1 MDTIVNPQELMKYL
15 ALKDDERLNT
25 YGEEQL
31 KIIHLAQTVRGGT
44 YSDLGESIESTLW
57 EHVSRMHTNPD
68 VDNEDLNGSVYTWH
82 FSCTCCGRDAAFCNC
97 MYSNVKP
104 GRIDQTE

>member
-15 ALKDDERLNT
+15 AIMDEERFTLYTDEQIKYCSLANTVKGGKLSPLAAVLDDIL
-25 YGEEQL
+25 Y
-31 KIIHLAQTVRGGT
+31 
-44 YSDLGESIESTLW
+44 
-57 EHVSRMHTNPD
+57 EHTQRMHTNPD